1 MTHRA
6 RLAALAGP
14 VYLELLAGV
23 VAGIIDVLW
32 VARLGGGAA
41 AVAAVA
47 VATNT
52 ENVLLGVVLMAAQ
65 GTTVLVSRAVGARD
79 PAAVGAAVRG
89 GWALCALL
97 APAVAVGGFLCRE
110 PLAALLLGGHG
121 DPAAVRLAAGYF
133 AVSLPGTAV
142 FYAQNTL
149 DGVFKGAG
157 DTRTPM
163 RLALLANGLI
173 LLLDPFL
180 IHALGVRGAA
190 VATVAGRAAAL
201 AAGLALLRRNPL
213 VRRAATVP
221 PAEPVAA
228 ALRRTA
234 VTGAPM
240 AADFLVRMAGT
251 LTLVAIVARLGVDR
265 VAAYGI
271 ATKAVYA
278 ATMGFYAVRQ
288 AASIHTAYHLGAG
301 RDERRA
307 IGRQALLLGAGL
319 GLLAAVVLQPA
330 APWIMAAFG
339 AEPGVAAAGTAF
351 LRTLG
356 PYLVL
361 LACFIAPGGV
371 LQGGGGA
378 ALLVRVTLVGT
389 AVQLPLAYALAVPA
403 GLGLVGVGVAMAVA
417 AGLQCLAVTA
427 AFTRSA
433 ASRRPGRAP
442 ADASRTP
449 CAASTAEGPRPPTA
463 GGRR

>member
-6 RLAALAGP
+6 RLIALAGP

-32 VARLGGGAA
+32 VARLGGGGA

-52 ENVLLGVVLMAAQ
+52 ENVLLGVVLTAAQ
-65 GTTVLVSRAVGARD
+65 GATVLIARAAGARD
-79 PAAVGAAVRG
+79 PAAVRAAVRG

-97 APAVAVGGFLCRE
+97 TPVVAVGGFLLRE

-121 DPAAVRLAAGYF
+121 DPRAVRLAAEYF
-133 AVSLPGTAV
+133 AVSLPGMAV

-163 RLALLANGLI
+163 RLAVLANGLI

-201 AAGLALLRRNPL
+201 AAGLVLLRRNPL
-213 VRRAATVP
+213 VREAAAVP
-221 PAEPVAA
+221 PAEPVVV

-240 AADFLVRMAGT
+240 AADFLIRMAGS
-251 LTLVAIVARLGVDR
+251 LTLVAIVARLGVAQ

-271 ATKAVYA
+271 ATKAMYV

-301 RDERRA
+301 LDGRRA
-307 IGRQALLLGAGL
+307 IGRQALLLGGGL
-319 GLLAAVVLQPA
+319 GLTAAVVLLPA

-339 AEPGVAAAGTAF
+339 AEPGVVAAGTVF

-361 LACFIAPGGV
+361 LACFIALGGV
-371 LQGGGGA
+371 FQGGGGA
-378 ALLVRVTLVGT
+378 SLLVRVTAVGT
-389 AVQLPLAYALAVPA
+389 AVQLPLAYALSGPA
-403 GLGLVGVGVAMAVA
+403 GLGLAGVSAALAVA

-433 ASRRPGRAP
+433 ASRRPGRAR
-442 ADASRTP
+442 A
-449 CAASTAEGPRPPTA
+449 AASPASPGAAAAAPRPPTA